1 MLKTLLRAWLLSSL
15 LAVSPGAP
23 AATDAATAE
32 NLTRQYGLWEQLAH
46 LKAQVLAGFMN
57 AQAQSGRAASDSE
70 LQRLTKIIDT
80 AYAAERLRAVAVQ
93 VIQSDTDELHL
104 PALQAWFGS
113 ELGPRVRRLDEA
125 ASASALEPAQIL
137 QQGAEQL
144 QAMSGAR
151 RDALADIARTV
162 DAAEAI
168 TRLVTSTTLA
178 THLGLRSVLPD
189 VPGPTTA
196 ELEAAL
202 QAQRPQ
208 MLQTFGALAL
218 AGIAL
223 SYQALSDDDLAQYL
237 VFLKSAAGQHAN
249 EVSLRALTAAVIAA
263 SAEMGQRLPGSSDKA
278 NT

>member
-1 MLKTLLRAWLLSSL
+1 LLV
-15 LAVSPGAP
+15 VSPMVP

-32 NLTRQYGLWEQLAH
+32 TLTRQYGLWEQLAH
-46 LKAQVLAGFMN
+46 LRAQVLAGFVN
-57 AQAQSGRAASDSE
+57 AQSQSGRTASDSE
-70 LQRLTKIIDT
+70 LARLTKIIDT
-80 AYAAERLRAVAVQ
+80 AYAADRLRAVALQ

-125 ASASALEPAQIL
+125 AAASPLEPAQIL
-137 QQGAEQL
+137 QQGAAQL
-144 QAMSGAR
+144 QAMSVAR

-237 VFLKSAAGQHAN
+237 AFLKSAAGQHAN
-249 EVSLRALTAAVIAA
+249 EVSIRALTAAVVAA
-263 SAEMGQRLPGSSDKA
+263 SADMGQRLPGSSDKA